1 MYKLFQYTDELS
13 SISEKEWIKQADN
26 LGDLGVLVSDDVIS
40 IYNSIEH
47 DQAEHEHVYFL
58 SVDEQSPAKA
68 VLKIMQAKPFAGEH
82 SYLKL
87 LNIHVEPKLH
97 LDNDRINSEK
107 DEQLVEELYKVI
119 ASSMLESINL
129 IFLNSLC
136 KLKVYGRTQEMRN
149 LFFALTKDQN
159 LINLFDGKQLRVT
172 LEGAWLVIQNKENG
186 GK

>member
-1 MYKLFQYTDELS
+1 MYKLFKYTDQLS
-13 SISEKEWIKQADN
+13 SISKEEWIKQADG
-26 LGDLGVLVSDDVIS
+26 LGDLGVLVSDDVIAIYDS
-40 IYNSIEH
+40 IKN
-47 DQAEHEHVYFL
+47 DQSEHEHVYFL
-58 SVDEQSPAKA
+58 SKDEQSPANA
-68 VLKIMQAKPFAGEH
+68 VLKIMQAKPYAGEH

-97 LDNDRINSEK
+97 LDNDKITSEK
-107 DEQLVEELYKVI
+107 NEQLVDELYKII

-159 LINLFDGKQLRVT
+159 LINLFKGKKLKAT
-172 LEGAWLVIQNKENG
+172 LEGAWLVIQNKETG